1 MAKLILDDLM
11 SDLGA
16 HGNPLPS
23 RSVRLDS
30 PSPLNPFGS
39 VACLHGKDVLEE
51 QRQALESRQSEGGE
65 GMRMST
71 GE

>member
-1 MAKLILDDLM
+1 M
-11 SDLGA
+11 SDVGA

-39 VACLHGKDVLEE
+39 VSCLHSKDDMED
-51 QRQALESRQSEGGE
+51 QRRALETRQLDALEVAKST
-65 GMRMST
+65 T